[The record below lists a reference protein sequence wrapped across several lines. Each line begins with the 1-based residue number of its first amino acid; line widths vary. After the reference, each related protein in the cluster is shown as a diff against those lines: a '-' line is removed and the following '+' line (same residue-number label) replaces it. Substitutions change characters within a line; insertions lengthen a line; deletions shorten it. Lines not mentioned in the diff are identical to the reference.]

1 MESSSFTVNIDK
13 GSDQALAMAYY
24 SIDACIVAFND
35 WIKEGKERNVSEIV
49 QNIAKMERNLREL
62 E

>member
-1 MESSSFTVNIDK
+1 VNIDK